1 MGSPVKQTLLWFRN
15 AVIRPPGPFN
25 MRLGIRS
32 AISTLVLTS
41 IVVSAVGVHL
51 LWWRTA
57 QQVSQTLAST
67 INDQIV
73 SAVGDELQSVTTEAR
88 SSMLA
93 VRTLLAEKVFDP
105 RDARKREVVFR
116 SQLLSQ
122 PTISWVALAWP
133 DGSFFAGHKLGNSI
147 IEMLEITPDHKM
159 RINRYEFVGND
170 LRLKATWTEDTD
182 YSVTDQEWFKVAR
195 ETNDEY
201 WSTLT
206 THPRGERLAAAF
218 SAPLDID
225 KKPAGV
231 LAIIIEL
238 TRVSNFL
245 SQLTVGKSAG
255 AFILERDGK
264 VVASPDPDASE
275 LMELKT
281 DHPLLPVA
289 VEAIRSADSA
299 YEPGE
304 GQPFNT
310 TVTRDGKAYQA
321 VITPISFPG
330 WSLVTVVPESEFLGP
345 VQMTIRNLLIGL
357 AVLIVFAGLLSAW
370 LAQRL
375 IGAPLIK
382 VVNEIRHV
390 ERFDLDKVRRHP
402 SRLAE
407 IENLSGAIG
416 DMAQGL
422 AAFRKYIPADLVKRL
437 ISDGNGARLG
447 GAVRPMSV
455 MFIDLAGFTGM
466 SERLGDRIIPL
477 LSRYFDSVSAEI
489 QKHNGTI
496 DKFIGDAVMAFW
508 GAPSPNPDHAA
519 DCCRAALASRRAI
532 EQAGLVDDHGRAVK
546 IRIGINSGDML
557 VGNIGSEVRL
567 NYTVIGDA
575 VNIASRLEGTN
586 KVYGST
592 IIIGPETRRLAGN
605 RVVVRE
611 LDRLAV
617 YGRAGGLQIYELLGM
632 AGEFDEAVEW
642 VARYE
647 AGLAAWRAR
656 DFTAAIGAFEKVL
669 EIRKDDAASSMMVER
684 CRQQLENP
692 AGEDWD
698 GTTVARTK

>member
-1 MGSPVKQTLLWFRN
+1 
-15 AVIRPPGPFN
+15 

-32 AISTLVLTS
+32 AISALVLTS

-57 QQVSQTLAST
+57 QGVSQTLAST

-73 SAVGDELQSVTTEAR
+73 SAVGDELQSVTSEAR
-88 SSMLA
+88 SSMSA

-105 RDARKREVVFR
+105 RDGRKREVVFR

-122 PTISWVALAWP
+122 PTISWVAFGWP
-133 DGSFFAGHKLGNSI
+133 DGSFFAGHKLGDNV
-147 IEMLEITPDHKM
+147 IEMLEIAPDSDL

-170 LRLKATWTEDTD
+170 LKLKASWSEQTD
-182 YSVTDQEWFKVAR
+182 YSVTEQDWFRVAR
-195 ETNDEY
+195 QTDDEY

-206 THPRGERLAAAF
+206 AHPRGERLAAAF
-218 SAPLDID
+218 SAPVAID
-225 KKPAGV
+225 GKPAGV
-231 LAIIIEL
+231 VAIIIEL
-238 TRVSNFL
+238 TRVSSFL

-275 LMELKT
+275 LVALKT
-281 DHPLLPVA
+281 DHPLFPIA
-289 VEAIRSADSA
+289 VDAIRNATA

-310 TVTRDGKAYQA
+310 MVTRDGKAYQA

-345 VQMTIRNLLIGL
+345 VQMTIRNLMIGL
-357 AVLIVFAGLLSAW
+357 AFLIVFAGLLSAW

-375 IGAPLIK
+375 IAAPLIK

-390 ERFDLDKVRRHP
+390 ERFDLDKVQRHP
-402 SRLAE
+402 SRLTE

-422 AAFRKYIPADLVKRL
+422 AAFRKYIPADLVRRL
-437 ISDGNGARLG
+437 VSDGDGARLG

-477 LSRYFDSVSAEI
+477 LSRYFDGVSAQI
-489 QKHNGTI
+489 QNHNGTI

-508 GAPSPNPDHAA
+508 GAPSPNPDHAV
-519 DCCRAALASRRAI
+519 DCCRAALECQRAVG
-532 EQAGLVDDHGRAVK
+532 EAGLMDDHGKPVK

-575 VNIASRLEGTN
+575 VNIASRLESTN
-586 KVYGST
+586 KVYGTT
-592 IIIGPETRRLAGN
+592 IILGPETLRLAGD
-605 RVVVRE
+605 RIVVRE

-632 AGEFDEAVEW
+632 AGEFDARPEW
-642 VARYE
+642 VTAYE
-647 AGLAAWRAR
+647 AGLVAWRAGN
-656 DFTAAIGAFEKVL
+656 FTAAIAAFQRVL
-669 EIRKDDAASSMMVER
+669 EIRNDDAASVVMIER

-692 AGEDWD
+692 AGEAWD

>member
-1 MGSPVKQTLLWFRN
+1 MLVKPLIGT
-15 AVIRPPGPFN
+15 PT
-25 MRLGIRS
+25 MRIGIRS
-32 AISTLVLTS
+32 AISALVLAS

-57 QQVSQTLAST
+57 QRVSQTLANT

-73 SAVGDELQSVTTEAR
+73 SAVGDELQSITTEAR
-88 SSMLA
+88 SSMTA
-93 VRTLLAEKVFDP
+93 VRTLLTEQVLDGH
-105 RDARKREVVFR
+105 DARKREFVFL
-116 SQLLSQ
+116 SQLQAQ
-122 PTISWVALAWP
+122 PTISWVAFGWP
-133 DGSFFAGHKLGNSI
+133 DGSFFAGHKLGESGV
-147 IEMLEITPDHKM
+147 EMLTITPDRKL
-159 RINRYEFVGND
+159 RADQYDYAGND
-170 LRLKATWTEDTD
+170 IKLRNSTVED
-182 YSVTDQEWFKVAR
+182 SKFRVTDQPWFR
-195 ETNDEY
+195 EAIAASDEH

-206 THPRGERLAAAF
+206 TLPRGERLAAMLAT
-218 SAPLDID
+218 PID
-225 KKPAGV
+225 VDGKRSGV

-255 AFILERDGK
+255 AFLLDRDGG
-264 VVASPDPDASE
+264 VIAAPDPNADE
-275 LMELKT
+275 LNALKT

-289 VEAIRSADSA
+289 VDAIRQAGSA
-299 YEPGE
+299 YNPGE
-304 GQPFNT
+304 GEVYRSQ
-310 TVTRDGKAYQA
+310 VTRDGLAYQA
-321 VITPISFPG
+321 VLTPISFPG
-330 WSLVTVVPESEFLGP
+330 WSLVTVVPEAEFLGP

-357 AVLIVFAGLLSAW
+357 AALIVAAGLLSAW

-375 IGAPLIK
+375 IAAPLIK
-382 VVNEIRHV
+382 VVGEIRHV
-390 ERFDLDKVRRHP
+390 ERFDLDKVARHP

-422 AAFRKYIPADLVKRL
+422 AAFRKYIPADLVRRL
-437 ISDGNGARLG
+437 VSDGDGARLG

-477 LSRYFDSVSAEI
+477 LSRYFDVVSAAI
-489 QKHNGTI
+489 QQDGGTI

-508 GAPSPNPDHAA
+508 GAPAANPDHAV
-519 DCCRAALASRRAI
+519 DCCRAALTCQRAVA
-532 EQAGLVDDHGRAVK
+532 QAGLADDRGDPIT

-592 IIIGPETRRLAGN
+592 IIIGPETRRLAGD
-605 RVVVRE
+605 RIVVRE

-617 YGRAGGLQIYELLGM
+617 YGRAGGLEIYELIAM
-632 AGEFDEAVEW
+632 AGESA
-642 VARYE
+642 VARDWIASYE
-647 AGLAAWRAR
+647 AGLAAWRAG
-656 DFTAAIGAFEKVL
+656 DFAAATAGFETAQHL
-669 EIRKDDAASSMMVER
+669 RGTDAASALMIAR
-684 CRQQLENP
+684 CRHQLDNP
-692 AGEDWD
+692 TNEDWD
-698 GTTVARTK
+698 GTTVARSK

>member
-1 MGSPVKQTLLWFRN
+1 
-15 AVIRPPGPFN
+15 
-25 MRLGIRS
+25 MRIGVRS
-32 AISTLVLTS
+32 AISGLVLMS

-57 QQVSQTLAST
+57 NQVSQTLADT

-73 SAVGDELQSVTTEAR
+73 SAVGDQLQSITTEAR
-88 SSMLA
+88 SASIA
-93 VRTLLAEKVFDP
+93 VRALLTEKVLDIH
-105 RDARKREVVFR
+105 DAKRRKFVFL
-116 SQLLSQ
+116 SQLQAQ
-122 PTISWVALAWP
+122 PTISWVAFGWP
-133 DGSFFAGHKLGNSI
+133 NGSFFAAHKLGDTGV
-147 IEMLEITPDHKM
+147 EMLEIGTDRKLK
-159 RINRYEFVGND
+159 IDRYDFAGGD
-170 LRLKATWTEDTD
+170 TKLRDSRVEETTYLVTE
-182 YSVTDQEWFKVAR
+182 QEWYR
-195 ETNDEY
+195 GSDL

-206 THPRGERLAAAF
+206 VHPTGERPAAAF
-218 SAPLDID
+218 AEAIDID
-225 KKPAGV
+225 GERVGV

-255 AFILERDGK
+255 AFILGPDGSAI
-264 VVASPDPDASE
+264 ASPDANADEVTP
-275 LMELKT
+275 LKT
-281 DHPLLPVA
+281 DHPLFPIA
-289 VEAIRSADSA
+289 VDAIRQAGSA
-299 YEPGE
+299 YDATGS
-304 GQPFNT
+304 QPFNT
-310 TVTRDGKAYQA
+310 AVIRDGKAYKT
-321 VITPISFPG
+321 VLTPISFPG

-345 VQMTIRNLLIGL
+345 VQATIQKLLIGL

-375 IGAPLIK
+375 IAAPLIK

-390 ERFDLDKVRRHP
+390 ERFDLDKVQRHP
-402 SRLAE
+402 SRLTE
-407 IENLSGAIG
+407 IGNLSGAIG

-422 AAFRKYIPADLVKRL
+422 AAFRKYIPADLVRRL
-437 ISDGNGARLG
+437 VSDGNGARLG

-466 SERLGDRIIPL
+466 SERLGEGIIPL
-477 LSRYFDSVSAEI
+477 LSRYFDSVSVQI
-489 QKHNGTI
+489 QACGGTI

-508 GAPSPNPDHAA
+508 GAPAPNPDHAV
-519 DCCRAALASRRAI
+519 DCCRAALACQRAMQ
-532 EQAGLVDDHGRAVK
+532 QAGLLDDKDEPVK

-575 VNIASRLEGTN
+575 VNIASRLESTN

-592 IIIGPETRRLAGN
+592 IIIGPETRRLAGD
-605 RVVVRE
+605 RIVVRE

-632 AGEFDEAVEW
+632 ADEAAGSPDW
-642 VARYE
+642 VKAYE
-647 AGLAAWRAR
+647 AGLAAWRSREFAR
-656 DFTAAIGAFEKVL
+656 AIGDFEKAAAM
-669 EIRKDDAASSMMVER
+669 RKFDVASSVMIER
-684 CRQQLENP
+684 CKQQLENP